1 MSKPESQPDTVWQ
14 VGHASGHGSH
24 DDYLARED
32 TPSKET
38 IIELHRIR
46 EQHKNLRANLW
57 KHVQDEDTRKILTS
71 VYFANGRGVRYE
83 SLTDRLR
90 CSERTIYRKLNEL
103 ENDGVIERDGKPIL
117 VVYPSD
123 DARMLAGD
131 ILDAHHDA

>member
-1 MSKPESQPDTVWQ
+1 MSKPESQPDTSWQ
-14 VGHASGHGSH
+14 VSPQSDHSTHE
-24 DDYLARED
+24 DYLARDD
-32 TPSKET
+32 TPSKDT

-46 EQHKNLRANLW
+46 DQHKTLRANLW
-57 KHVQDEDTRKILTS
+57 QHVQDEDKRKILTS
-71 VYFANGRGVRYE
+71 IYFANGRGVRYE
-83 SLTDRLR
+83 SLTDRLQ

-103 ENDGVIERDGKPIL
+103 ENDDVIDRGGKPIL